1 MGGMTTLPE
10 TLAIAVQHHQ
20 AGRLQEAEALYRQVL
35 LVQPEHPDALH
46 LLGVIAHQ
54 SGRHDAA
61 VEFIVRAIALN
72 PEAAEYHNNIG
83 EVYRA
88 QGKQEE
94 AIAHYRKALALKP
107 DYADAYNNLGLA
119 LAAQGKLEE
128 AVAHYRQALALRPVY
143 ADAHSNL
150 GVAFQSLCKREEA
163 NAHFESAV
171 ALNPNSF
178 QLRYNF
184 GRALMEQGMP
194 EKAMQHYRQ
203 ALAQKPGFFPAV
215 NDYAAALLQTGEYE
229 LMAGFIASLHKL
241 PAHQVNQ
248 DQVRGLHV
256 LLAVV
261 CYLRGEFDRCRDN
274 LVLGK
279 LDTTSP
285 DDFPNRRVLAVY
297 RNFLAGLLGFYE
309 ANRPLYRRSFDAR
322 AECHAVGDS
331 HCLSPAWT
339 AITLQGERH
348 RVVPHMVTGCKAW
361 HLAKDGSSLFK
372 QWFHAIYERLPT
384 GAPVVCAIGEIDC
397 RVNDGILPFYKK
409 HPERE
414 LLGII
419 RDTVERY
426 VACVSGLMLKKGIRL
441 YLQGVPA
448 PHRDII
454 GKSGQDGEMLVR
466 IVREFNRALIE
477 SAGRYGCP
485 VIDVYGMTAAQDG
498 ISNGRYHLDRYH
510 LRPDYLEEALAKYL
524 ASSAGSLGGK

>member
-1 MGGMTTLPE
+1 MP
-10 TLAIAVQHHQ
+10 AISEILNLGLQHHQ
-20 AGRLQEAEALYRQVL
+20 AGRLQEAEALYRQILQVE
-35 LVQPEHPDALH
+35 PNNSDALH
-46 LLGVIAHQ
+46 LLGVITHQ

-72 PEAAEYHNNIG
+72 PEAPEYHNNIG

-94 AIAHYRKALALKP
+94 AIAHYRKALAL
-107 DYADAYNNLGLA
+107 
-119 LAAQGKLEE
+119 
-128 AVAHYRQALALRPVY
+128 RPAY

-150 GVAFQSLCKREEA
+150 GVAFQSLCKPEEA
-163 NAHFESAV
+163 NVHFESAV

-203 ALAQKPGFFPAV
+203 ALALKPGFFPAV
-215 NDYAAALLQTGEYE
+215 NDYAAALLQTGECE
-229 LMAGFIASLHKL
+229 LMAGFIDSLHKL

-248 DQVRGLHV
+248 GQARGLHI
-256 LLAVV
+256 LLAIA

-285 DDFPNRRVLAVY
+285 DDFPNRRVLEVY
-297 RNFLAGLLGFYE
+297 CNFLTGLLGFYE
-309 ANRPLYRRSFDAR
+309 ARRSFYSRSFDAR
-322 AECHAVGDS
+322 AECYAVGDS

-339 AITLQGERH
+339 AVTLQGEHH

-361 HLAKDGSSLFK
+361 HLAKDGNNLFK
-372 QWFHAIYERLPT
+372 QWFHAIYERLPVAST
-384 GAPVVCAIGEIDC
+384 VLGAIGEIDC

-409 HPERE
+409 HPERD
-414 LLGII
+414 LHGII

-454 GKSGQDGEMLVR
+454 GQSGQDGEMLVR

-485 VIDVYGMTAAQDG
+485 VIDVYRMTAAHDG
-498 ISNGRYHLDRYH
+498 ISNGLYHLDWYH

-524 ASSAGSLGGK
+524 VGSTRPGGRK